1 MNGKE
6 NTLRRKPF
14 DAQIKKE
21 RERKRKK
28 EKDRGRKSEIDGE
41 ELQMRECNQK
51 MENRGVLK

>member
-6 NTLRRKPF
+6 NTHRTKPF
-14 DAQIKKE
+14 YAQMKKE
-21 RERKRKK
+21 R